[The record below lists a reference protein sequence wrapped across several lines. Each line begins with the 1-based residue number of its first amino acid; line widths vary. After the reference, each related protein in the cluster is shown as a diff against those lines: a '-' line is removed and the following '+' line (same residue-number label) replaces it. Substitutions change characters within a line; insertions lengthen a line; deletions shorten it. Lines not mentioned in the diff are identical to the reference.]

1 MSRVDTREQA
11 PDPGHETRSRRK
23 PGLVAGS
30 GLGARIG
37 AVILLL
43 AVFAAVFGPLIAP
56 YPEDEMLPAAAFAP
70 MSAEAWLGTD
80 YLGRDILSRI
90 LYGARITLGL
100 ALAATLLA
108 FVVGTFFG
116 FTAATAGPL
125 TDTII
130 SRLYDVVLSIPN
142 IMLALVA
149 IAALGTS
156 MGVLVG
162 IIGLIYSANVFR
174 ISRALAMDIKVMEFV
189 EAARARGE
197 GRLWIIGREIWPNAI
212 MPLSAEFGL
221 RLVFAILAISG
232 LSFLGLGVQPPTA
245 GWGVMVRENMTGM
258 LYGSPAALAP
268 AFAIAMVT
276 ISINLIVDDLS
287 SRSGR
292 DISEALG

>member
-1 MSRVDTREQA
+1 VTKKETHSTIPDLSA
-11 PDPGHETRSRRK
+11 PGKSGRTPGRR
-23 PGLVAGS
+23 PRS

-37 AVILLL
+37 AVVVLL
-43 AVFAAVFGPLIAP
+43 AVLTAVFGPLVAP
-56 YPEDEMLPAAAFAP
+56 YSEDEMLPVAAFAP
-70 MSAEAWLGTD
+70 MSAENWLGTD
-80 YLGRDILSRI
+80 YIGRDILSRI

-100 ALAATLLA
+100 ALAATVLA
-108 FVVGTFFG
+108 FIVGTFFG
-116 FTAATAGPL
+116 FSAAAAPPL
-125 TDTII
+125 VDTII

-142 IMLALVA
+142 IMLALVV

-162 IIGLIYSANVFR
+162 VIGLIYSANVFR
-174 ISRALAMDIKVMEFV
+174 VSRALAMDIKVMDFV

-197 GRLWIIGREIWPNAI
+197 GHLWIIAREIWPNTI
-212 MPLSAEFGL
+212 IPLASEFGL
-221 RLVFAILAISG
+221 RLVFAILAVSG

-258 LYGSPAALAP
+258 MYGSPAALAP
-268 AFAIAMVT
+268 AFAIALVT

-287 SRSGR
+287 SRHGR

>member
-1 MSRVDTREQA
+1 MNSTTPDFNG
-11 PDPGHETRSRRK
+11 PGDPGRMPVRRARAA
-23 PGLVAGS
+23 LS
-30 GLGARIG
+30 ARIG
-37 AVILLL
+37 TVVLLL
-43 AVFAAVFGPLIAP
+43 AALIAVFGPLIAP
-56 YPEDEMLPAAAFAP
+56 YPEDEMLPVAAFAP
-70 MSAEAWLGTD
+70 MSAENWLGTD
-80 YLGRDILSRI
+80 YIGRDILSRI

-100 ALAATLLA
+100 ALAATILA
-108 FVVGTFFG
+108 FVVGAFFG
-116 FTAATAGPL
+116 FTAAIAPSL
-125 TDTII
+125 VDTII

-162 IIGLIYSANVFR
+162 VIGLIYSANVFR
-174 ISRALAMDIKVMEFV
+174 ISRALAMDIKVMDFV

-197 GRLWIIGREIWPNAI
+197 GHLWIIAREVWPNTI
-212 MPLSAEFGL
+212 VPLSSEFGL

-258 LYGSPAALAP
+258 MYGSPAALAP
-268 AFAIAMVT
+268 AFAIALVT

-287 SRSGR
+287 SRYGR
-292 DISEALG
+292 DIAEALG

>member
-1 MSRVDTREQA
+1 MKK
-11 PDPGHETRSRRK
+11 PETRSTTPELNGRDDPGGTPGRR
-23 PGLVAGS
+23 ARFA
-30 GLGARIG
+30 LGARIG
-37 AVILLL
+37 AVVVLL
-43 AVFAAVFGPLIAP
+43 AVLTAVFGPLIAP
-56 YPEDEMLPAAAFAP
+56 YPQDEMLPVAAFAP
-70 MSAEAWLGTD
+70 MGAEHWLGTD
-80 YLGRDILSRI
+80 YIGRDILSRI
-90 LYGARITLGL
+90 LYGARVTLGL
-100 ALAATLLA
+100 ALAATILA

-116 FTAATAGPL
+116 FTAAVAPPL
-125 TDTII
+125 VDTII

-142 IMLALVA
+142 IMLALVV

-174 ISRALAMDIKVMEFV
+174 ISRALAMDIKVMDFV

-197 GRLWIIGREIWPNAI
+197 GHLWIIAREVWPNTI
-212 MPLSAEFGL
+212 IPLASEFGL

-258 LYGSPAALAP
+258 MYGSPAALAP

-276 ISINLIVDDLS
+276 ISINLIVDELS
-287 SRSGR
+287 SRYGR
-292 DISEALG
+292 DISESLG